1 MLTNDDA
8 SEQNAAGKVIW
19 TLGFDDSAKQ
29 KIVEEP
35 GCIEALEK
43 LIEES
48 DDTSVKQ
55 QATGALWV
63 AGVKQCP
70 HTDGMWNSKRREHCG
85 SLGWNNVLILTV
97 CETASDGGIVGRWG
111 ETMSS
116 YWRYVMKKLLES
128 LLNNVGDNVSPCF
141 APFTN
146 YYFCLIH
153 MMNNSCISFRNFY
166 HNLFLSYLFAKL

>member
-70 HTDGMWNSKRREHCG
+70 HTDGM
-85 SLGWNNVLILTV
+85 
-97 CETASDGGIVGRWG
+97 
-111 ETMSS
+111 
-116 YWRYVMKKLLES
+116 
-128 LLNNVGDNVSPCF
+128 
-141 APFTN
+141 
-146 YYFCLIH
+146 
-153 MMNNSCISFRNFY
+153 
-166 HNLFLSYLFAKL
+166 